1 MATII
6 NTLEVTLEPPPAR
19 PPAGDAARSP
29 APAPA
34 RTPTPADLA
43 DVLERQA
50 ALLARVLAH

>member
-6 NTLEVTLEPPPAR
+6 NTLEVTLEQPQAAR
-19 PPAGDAARSP
+19 PPAGEPARP

-34 RTPTPADLA
+34 RAPAPADLA
-43 DVLERQA
+43 DVLERQG